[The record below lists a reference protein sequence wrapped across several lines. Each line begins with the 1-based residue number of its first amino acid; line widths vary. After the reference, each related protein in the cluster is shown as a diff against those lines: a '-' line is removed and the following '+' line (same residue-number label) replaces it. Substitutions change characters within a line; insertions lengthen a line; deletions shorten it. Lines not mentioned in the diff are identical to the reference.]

1 MFYFKQRIIVS
12 FYFRN
17 LIVDVLLETWIKKT
31 VTLSVFQNLVLFNR
45 ETISLHIK
53 FDLSQRNRL
62 IELGC

>member
-45 ETISLHIK
+45 ETISLHIE